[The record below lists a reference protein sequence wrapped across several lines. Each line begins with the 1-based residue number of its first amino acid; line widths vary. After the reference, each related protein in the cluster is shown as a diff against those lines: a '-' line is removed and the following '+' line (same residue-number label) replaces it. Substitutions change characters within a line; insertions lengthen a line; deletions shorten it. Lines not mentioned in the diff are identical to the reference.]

1 MGERVAKALSPVLGV
16 EDLLDSQLPGTLAI
30 LAFLRLSVG
39 WGGHHPL
46 GHLKSLFPVL
56 ALVAFVFAENAM
68 PDHAELDFPEHH
80 E

>member
-1 MGERVAKALSPVLGV
+1 MRTQKRNQSMVDFHFSSLTQAS
-16 EDLLDSQLPGTLAI
+16 S
-30 LAFLRLSVG
+30 FLRLSMG

-68 PDHAELDFPEHH
+68 PAHGGLD
-80 E
+80 